1 MAKEIEARLK
11 LSAIDRTRKA
21 FDSVSRNLDRIDKK
35 SSAVERAQQSMGRAE
50 SMQGRIARTE
60 AAFMARAGGVL
71 APAALAY
78 GTARSVQRFASVER
92 AINRIGITAEA
103 TAAETKAAFGVI
115 DKAAY
120 DYAMTQDSVTAGLDS
135 LVASGRDLPSA
146 LSFLPAVTATAQA
159 AGAEITDMATTAD
172 ALGNSFDITG
182 EKMQS
187 AFDIL
192 VMAGKEGKFELKDM
206 ASYLP
211 TLAPAFEVLGYK
223 GEAGIKKLAAALQ
236 IVRQRTGSAGEAAT
250 AFQNVLQK
258 METEET
264 AKKFGKFGIDLR
276 AEMAQARKEGADLLD
291 VFVKLA
297 TEAVDGDLSKLPQ
310 LFGDQQMLV
319 GVRALIQGGDDLTAM
334 VNRLG
339 GAAGSTKR
347 DLDRLLGD
355 TQTKIDRM
363 SSSWDRLVKNFGA
376 GVADYANPAMD
387 YLNADMETGQAYE
400 AGLTKYQ
407 EQGGTR
413 FEAQEEFNRRYG
425 EANPDFSWY
434 NPVELNERVNAFVD
448 AMAAFG
454 RGDAQTPFDGI
465 DAQISHQTNAGM
477 SLADQYQAY
486 GEGRTGPGKL
496 TIDGAAVTRGTPLP
510 HWRPGQAG
518 GPSDLDRL
526 GEHYQ
531 TYGEGRLAGEARGR
545 EIADPTDS
553 RAILSRITDRA
564 VRMQDDFRESRSGP
578 ASVDPWISAPEIGL
592 RVGPFT
598 GGDQGLQDAADAR
611 WQEIVADHERSVSAL
626 TAKVD
631 TSYGPQRPDEDA
643 WSGWSQPAPIVIPDY
658 SADGSSGWR
667 GGGFDEG
674 RFGEDTLAVQGVDEL
689 RQAMEA
695 GGQSVAQ
702 GGRDAQA
709 AIDRG
714 GEQLPARGQEAGA
727 AFSQTA
733 GAALSGQATA
743 AGSAFGLSAARTF
756 NANVRVP
763 SAPAGGG
770 GSLPRANRAPARTME
785 DAGSAGGG

>member
-1 MAKEIEARLK
+1 MARETIKAQLE
-11 LSAIDRTRKA
+11 LSA
-21 FDSVSRNLDRIDKK
+21 LDKTKPGITSAARRLEMLDKTAK
-35 SSAVERAQQSMGRAE
+35 KVERTTRAVTRAE
-50 SMQGRIARTE
+50 RASSRVAAVNRTAARTE
-60 AAFMARAGGVL
+60 AALLARAGGIL
-71 APAALAY
+71 APAAIAY
-78 GTARSVQRFASVER
+78 GAARSVQRFASVER
-92 AINRIGITAEA
+92 AINRIGITAGA
-103 TAAETKAAFGVI
+103 TAAETKTAFGVI
-115 DKAAY
+115 DQAAY
-120 DYAMTQDSVTAGLDS
+120 DYAMTQDAVTAGLDS

-146 LSFLPAVTATAQA
+146 LAFLPAVTATAQA

-182 EKMQS
+182 DKMQS

-276 AEMAQARKEGADLLD
+276 AEMAKARKEGADLLD

-387 YLNADMETGQAYE
+387 YLNTDMETGQAYE
-400 AGLTKYQ
+400 AGLAKYQ

-434 NPVELNERVNAFVD
+434 NPLELNERVNAFVD

-454 RGDAQTPFDGI
+454 RGDAQTPFAGI
-465 DAQISHQTNAGM
+465 DAQISRQANAGM

-496 TIDGAAVTRGTPLP
+496 PIDGAAVTRGIPLP
-510 HWRPGQAG
+510 HWRPGQAVE
-518 GPSDLDRL
+518 PSDLDRL
-526 GEHYQ
+526 SEHYQ

-545 EIADPTDS
+545 EIVDPQDS
-553 RAILSRITDRA
+553 RAILSRLTDRA
-564 VRMQDDFRESRSGP
+564 VRMQDSLRADRTTDTGP
-578 ASVDPWISAPEIGL
+578 VPVTIENMD
-592 RVGPFT
+592 
-598 GGDQGLQDAADAR
+598 
-611 WQEIVADHERSVSAL
+611 
-626 TAKVD
+626 
-631 TSYGPQRPDEDA
+631 YGPQLPSEAA
-643 WSGWSQPAPIVIPDY
+643 WSGWGDPNAPISLPDH
-658 SADGSSGWR
+658 SANGSSGWR
-667 GGGFDEG
+667 GGAFDEG
-674 RFGEDTLAVQGVDEL
+674 RFGKDTLAVQGIEEL
-689 RQAMEA
+689 RQAM
-695 GGQSVAQ
+695 SD
-702 GGRDAQA
+702 GGRDAETSLRA
-709 AIDRG
+709 G
-714 GEQLPARGQEAGA
+714 GENVGQ
-727 AFSQTA
+727 SI
-733 GAALSGQATA
+733 
-743 AGSAFGLSAARTF
+743 LSAAQALERAAASIG
-756 NANVRVP
+756 ANGRDAAAAISGARVRVDMPERPMQGATRMGGP
-763 SAPAGGG
+763 SGNMGRSMVDAGVAGGQ
-770 GSLPRANRAPARTME
+770 
-785 DAGSAGGG
+785 

>member
-1 MAKEIEARLK
+1 MAGNADVTATLRLRAK
-11 LSAIDRTRKA
+11 DESAKA
-21 FDSVSRNLDRIDKK
+21 FRSLAGRFDAVDKK
-35 SSAVERAQQSMGRAE
+35 ARQVERATRATMRAE
-50 SMQGRIARTE
+50 QAAGRVAAVNRAAGRTE
-60 AAFMARAGGVL
+60 AALLARAGGIL
-71 APAALAY
+71 APAAIAY
-78 GTARSVQRFASVER
+78 GAGRSVQRFASVER
-92 AINRIGITAEA
+92 AIDRIGITAGA
-103 TAAETKAAFGVI
+103 TAAETKTAFGVI

-120 DYAMTQDSVTAGLDS
+120 DYAMTQDAVTAGLDS

-146 LSFLPAVTATAQA
+146 LAFLPAVTATAQA

-182 EKMQS
+182 DKMQS

-339 GAAGSTKR
+339 GAAGSTKK
-347 DLDRLLGD
+347 DLDRLLAG
-355 TQTKIDRM
+355 TEAKIDRM
-363 SSSWDRLVKNFGA
+363 SSSWDRLYRNMGA
-376 GVADYANPAMD
+376 ALSEYANPAMD
-387 YLNADMETGQAYE
+387 ILNADMETGQAYA
-400 AGLTKYQ
+400 AGLEKYQ

-465 DAQISHQTNAGM
+465 DAQISRQANAGM
-477 SLADQYQAY
+477 SLADQYQTY
-486 GEGRTGPGKL
+486 GEGRTGPRKL
-496 TIDGAAVTRGTPLP
+496 TIDGTAVTRGTPLP
-510 HWRPGQAG
+510 HWRPGG

-526 GEHYQ
+526 GAAYQ
-531 TYGEGRLAGEARGR
+531 SYGEGRRAGEAGGR
-545 EIADPTDS
+545 AIADPTDA
-553 RAILSRITDRA
+553 RALLDRLTDRA
-564 VRMQDDFRESRSGP
+564 VRMQDTLRADRAKDTGP
-578 ASVDPWISAPEIGL
+578 VPVTIENMD
-592 RVGPFT
+592 
-598 GGDQGLQDAADAR
+598 
-611 WQEIVADHERSVSAL
+611 
-626 TAKVD
+626 
-631 TSYGPQRPDEDA
+631 YGPQLPSEPD
-643 WSGWSQPAPIVIPDY
+643 WNGWGNPDAPISIPDY

-667 GGGFDEG
+667 GGDFNER
-674 RFGEDTLAVQGVDEL
+674 RFGDDEIAVQGIDEL
-689 RQAMEA
+689 RQAMSDGSINAETSLRA
-695 GGQSVAQ
+695 GGDSVGQSILTAAQALERAAAAIGTNGREAAAAISGAHVSFPPPASNGGTGASGRKGVSSTDAGVAQ
-702 GGRDAQA
+702 
-709 AIDRG
+709 
-714 GEQLPARGQEAGA
+714 
-727 AFSQTA
+727 
-733 GAALSGQATA
+733 
-743 AGSAFGLSAARTF
+743 
-756 NANVRVP
+756 
-763 SAPAGGG
+763 
-770 GSLPRANRAPARTME
+770 
-785 DAGSAGGG
+785 